1 MPSVTSQ
8 RAEFQ
13 NRVFQAHFLRVKKK
27 NKNRLVLIFWEFT
40 DSIIAGKHRVLHNG
54 GTYTTVANTNKTL
67 QGLANERLARCWKTK
82 HQSVKGIT
90 RADFGPFIIRKK
102 NIRKQIKLSH
112 IPLLGKLFDI
122 ARKAPAGAEESR
134 AHESDAGATRA
145 TDYKET
151 MCVSHTR
158 THNTLRRA
166 FTHDAPLPKSTLDF
180 LFSSCI

>member
-1 MPSVTSQ
+1 M
-8 RAEFQ
+8 
-13 NRVFQAHFLRVKKK
+13 
-27 NKNRLVLIFWEFT
+27 
-40 DSIIAGKHRVLHNG
+40 HNG

-67 QGLANERLARCWKTK
+67 QGLANERLARCLKTK

-112 IPLLGKLFDI
+112 IPPLGKLFDI

-145 TDYKET
+145 TDHKET
-151 MCVSHTR
+151 MCVSHTHVR
-158 THNTLRRA
+158 TTRFA
-166 FTHDAPLPKSTLDF
+166 EPLPMMHPSPNPRWTSCFHRVSNKKKKKKTEPGGLSDQKLQWSVSPLDALPRVCAVIRKSR
-180 LFSSCI
+180 